1 MREILFRGKR
11 VDNGEWIEGFYAHSG
26 EKKYI
31 LIDNDIAVGYLAMK
45 EVNPDTIGQYTGLT
59 DKNGTKIFEGDIV
72 KVRLL
77 YSDGERATEITTV
90 VYDENNCCYSP
101 MNWKESCLWCDYSTS
116 IKEIEVIG
124 NIYDNP
130 ELLRSGIE

>member
-11 VDNGEWIEGFYAHSG
+11 INNGEWIEGFYAHSG

-31 LIDNDIAVGYLAMK
+31 LIDNDIAVGYFAMK

-59 DKNGTKIFEGDIV
+59 DNNGTKIFEGDILKANNGHIGWVIFRNGEFV
-72 KVRLL
+72 KRCCCHPNSFNTIF
-77 YSDGERATEITTV
+77 YGDNETV
-90 VYDENNCCYSP
+90 V
-101 MNWKESCLWCDYSTS
+101 
-116 IKEIEVIG
+116 G

-130 ELLRSGIE
+130 ELLRSDIE

>member
-1 MREILFRGKR
+1 MRGILFRGKR

-59 DKNGTKIFEGDIV
+59 YRGGGFACPIGTDIYYRV
-72 KVRLL
+72 LF
-77 YSDGERATEITTV
+77 GH
-90 VYDENNCCYSP
+90 C
-101 MNWKESCLWCDYSTS
+101 
-116 IKEIEVIG
+116 
-124 NIYDNP
+124 NP
-130 ELLRSGIE
+130 DSNTLSEYVGFWALSKKL